1 MEFSQICYSSCH
13 FDIEMPLSQEYSAR
27 AIALVHVGFSIREA
41 ANSLGFAR
49 SSVHRAV
56 LRFRQTGGYTRRPGS
71 GRRRSTSARDNRYI
85 TMLSLRNR
93 HMTAVEIRNQL
104 ERVREVNVNER
115 TVRRRLGEANL
126 GAYRPATGPE
136 LLRGHRVS
144 RLLFA
149 QEHLNW
155 NLEQWK
161 SVLFSDESDHQMD
174 GREFGEDQENAM
186 HLAIFLKGSV
196 LMEDQLW
203 YGEVFLGKP
212 VHSWFLLKE
221 AH

>member
-1 MEFSQICYSSCH
+1 
-13 FDIEMPLSQEYSAR
+13 MPLSQEDSAR

-104 ERVREVNVNER
+104 ER
-115 TVRRRLGEANL
+115 
-126 GAYRPATGPE
+126 GPIDQQLDQNFSE
-136 LLRGHRVS
+136 SNGSRYSLAMNRDLL
-144 RLLFA
+144 
-149 QEHLNW
+149 
-155 NLEQWK
+155 
-161 SVLFSDESDHQMD
+161 SDLQMD
-174 GREFGEDQENAM
+174 GREFGEDQENAT

-203 YGEVFLGKP
+203 YGEGVL
-212 VHSWFLLKE
+212 HDNLKE
-221 AH
+221 DFPVLLHGTVLLDTIRSGTIRCWIELSNWIELPLIDEISDAESLMNDNYLYLTR